1 MTYQKYYEANK
12 KEILQQKRI
21 YYLENQ
27 QQIIDK
33 QKTYYTLN
41 KDQILEYN
49 RKKLLCGCGSVI
61 SLGGFK
67 RHLLSMKHQNY
78 LLNIQ

>member
-1 MTYQKYYEANK
+1 MTYKIYYENNK
-12 KEILQQKRI
+12 EQILQRKHDFYEQNREQLI
-21 YYLENQ
+21 E
-27 QQIIDK
+27 
-33 QKTYYTLN
+33 KTKHYYTLN